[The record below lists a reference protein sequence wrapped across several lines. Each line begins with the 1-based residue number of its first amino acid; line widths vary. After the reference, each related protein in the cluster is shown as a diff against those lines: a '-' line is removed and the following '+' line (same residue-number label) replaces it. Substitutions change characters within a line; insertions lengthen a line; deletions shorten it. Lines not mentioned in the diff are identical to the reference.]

1 MRNIKAVFSKQIK
14 ETLKN
19 KTILIQ
25 FLMFPVITIFMNC
38 AVHIA
43 DMPEN
48 FFTELFAVMYAGM
61 APLVV
66 TSTIVAE
73 EKEKGTLKAL
83 MMSGIRPFEYLL
95 GIGGYIWIACMVG
108 SIVIALSGT
117 YNTSSVL
124 IFLLFMAVGIIISML
139 MGAAVGIRSHSQ
151 MSATSVSV
159 PLMMVFAFLPML
171 AMFNDTIEKIAK
183 YTYTR
188 QLQLMLSSL
197 TVSAAGVSNWLII
210 IGNGLIVLFLFA
222 WAYKKDGLES

>member
-14 ETLKN
+14 ETIKN
-19 KTILIQ
+19 KTVLIQ
-25 FLMFPVITIFMNC
+25 FLMFPVITIIMNC

-48 FFTELFAVMYAGM
+48 FFTELFAVMYVGM

-222 WAYKKDGLES
+222 WAYKKDRLES